1 MNTQNRPYFR
11 STDYIGSTRYRK
23 LSMASLVIAIDGP
36 AASGKG
42 TLARKIAERLGF
54 AYLDTGAIYR
64 CTAHYLLRE
73 LGADAD
79 DAAAAIKAAEYVR
92 DHLNAE
98 MLSNPDLRVEDVA
111 RATSKVA
118 ANEKVREI
126 LLNAQREYAKAP
138 PEVNGLPT
146 GGAILDGRD
155 IGTVVCPAA
164 DVKLYV
170 TASTEIRAQRR
181 FDELALKGEKVI
193 YDDVLADMAE
203 RDQRDSE
210 RSVAPLKPAADA
222 FIIDTS
228 NESPKDVLS
237 RAIDIIRGHLAEQV
251 AKNAP

>member
-64 CTAHYLLRE
+64 ATAHYMLRE
-73 LGADAD
+73 LGAKAD
-79 DAAAAIKAAEYVR
+79 DAGAAIKAAEYVR
-92 DHLNAE
+92 DHLSAQ
-98 MLSNPDLRVEDVA
+98 MLSNPELRVEDVA
-111 RATSKVA
+111 SATSKVA
-118 ANEKVREI
+118 ANAKVREI

-138 PEVNGLPT
+138 PEINGVMA

-164 DVKLYV
+164 DVKLYI
-170 TASTEIRAQRR
+170 TASTEVRAQRR
-181 FDELALKGEKVI
+181 FDEMAAKGEKVT
-193 YDDVLADMAE
+193 YDDILADMAE

-210 RSVAPLKPAADA
+210 RAIAPLKPASDA
-222 FIIDTS
+222 FTIDTS
-228 NESPKDVLS
+228 NQSPKDVLS